1 MKDGGS
7 MDRGQKVEKLSV
19 FCEFL
24 MAPLSDARCVSFIF
38 KVHLV
43 PKPCSVFSEISLK
56 IKYDQPRN
64 TSELKD
70 AKVGPSAASIVI
82 FYVYL
87 SVCLSYL
94 ETKNLM

>member
-1 MKDGGS
+1 MA
-7 MDRGQKVEKLSV
+7 LS
-19 FCEFL
+19 
-24 MAPLSDARCVSFIF
+24 SDSRCVSC
-38 KVHLV
+38 KVDDQGL
-43 PKPCSVFSEISLK
+43 CSTLAMFSEITLK

-64 TSELKD
+64 TSKLKD
-70 AKVGPSAASIVI
+70 AKVGLSAASIVI